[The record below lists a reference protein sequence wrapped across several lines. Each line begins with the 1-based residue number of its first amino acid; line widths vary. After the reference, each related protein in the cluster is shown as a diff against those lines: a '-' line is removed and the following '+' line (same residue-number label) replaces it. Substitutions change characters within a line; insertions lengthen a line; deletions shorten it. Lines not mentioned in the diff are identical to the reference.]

1 MCTRSSLRT
10 TLRCLHNIVI
20 VWHRETI
27 PIFIMSERFRGI
39 FFSQGYFTGFIGG
52 KYKMRKNVDLTQG
65 SALKQILLF
74 SLPLLL
80 GNVFQQLYNTVD
92 SMIVGNFVG
101 NEALAAVG
109 ASGPIINTL
118 ISFLMGL
125 SVGTGIIISQSFGA
139 GNIERLQKAVNTII
153 TVIVILS
160 ICIAIAGIP
169 LSTTLL
175 KFVQTPDN
183 VLEQGTIYLQITS
196 RVLSFLCSA
205 ILWAVFFR
213 ESVIRFLHL
222 SSLRFPV

>member
-1 MCTRSSLRT
+1 
-10 TLRCLHNIVI
+10 
-20 VWHRETI
+20 
-27 PIFIMSERFRGI
+27 
-39 FFSQGYFTGFIGG
+39 
-52 KYKMRKNVDLTQG
+52 MRKNVDLTQG

-92 SMIVGNFVG
+92 AMIVGNFVG

-139 GNIERLQKAVNTII
+139 GNRERLQKAVNTII

-160 ICIAIAGIP
+160 ICVAIAGIP

-183 VLEQGTIYLQITS
+183 VLEQGTIYLQITFAGIIFLM
-196 RVLSFLCSA
+196 LSNIMGGIFQGIGDSVSSFIFLA
-205 ILWAVFFR
+205 ISCVINIILDLVFVIFFHWGVAGVAWATLIAQVC
-213 ESVIRFLHL
+213 SVIFA
-222 SSLRFPV
+222 FFKIN